1 MRTNRLHYLH
11 QMPDRKLNFKS
22 ILLAFITAILL
33 SACGIKG
40 DLYQTP
46 EQAVTPQDKVVEQ
59 GDAAQKTTINK
70 SVEPQDSAVIPVD
83 DSEQQQAIQQP
94 TEQAPTPLVKQ
105 PTDQVKE
112 QQ

>member
-11 QMPDRKLNFKS
+11 QMPDKKLNLKS
-22 ILLAFITAILL
+22 ILLVFIAVIFL

-46 EQAVTPQDKVVEQ
+46 EQAVTSQDKAVAQ
-59 GDAAQKTTINK
+59 GDADQKTNK
-70 SVEPQDSAVIPVD
+70 SLEPQDPAMIMLD
-83 DSEQQQAIQQP
+83 DSEQQQVLKKS
-94 TEQAPTPLVKQ
+94 TEQTTTPLVKQ

>member
-11 QMPDRKLNFKS
+11 QMPDKKLNFKS
-22 ILLAFITAILL
+22 ILLAFIAAIFL

-40 DLYQTP
+40 DLYQTS
-46 EQAVTPQDKVVEQ
+46 EQAVTPQDKAV
-59 GDAAQKTTINK
+59 AQRDEGQKAGINK
-70 SVEPQDSAVIPVD
+70 RVESQESAVITLD
-83 DSEQQQAIQQP
+83 ESQ
-94 TEQAPTPLVKQ
+94 TTTPFVKQ